1 MKRFLFSLFV
11 FSVTFFWSPGDGA
24 CGQRHHLFFIER
36 SKNKNIVQYDIRTME
51 DGNLAGKAPVV
62 AYWILENGEER
73 ELSVIQREFAYGIES
88 QKKLGKDQYE
98 VVLTAL
104 KKRKI
109 TVKKTDDGYKA
120 FVMIDGRER
129 ILERV
134 YVESRE
140 RLIGLPKVLF
150 IDLFGRDGQT
160 NLPITERIFPR

>member
-24 CGQRHHLFFIER
+24 YGQAHHLFFIER
-36 SKNKNIVQYDIRTME
+36 SKNRNIVQYDIRTME

-62 AYWILENGEER
+62 AYWILESGEER
-73 ELSVIQREFAYGIES
+73 ELSTIQRELAYGIES
-88 QKKLGKDQYE
+88 QKRLGKDQYE
-98 VVLTAL
+98 IVLNAL

-109 TVKKTDDGYKA
+109 TVKNTEDGYKA
-120 FVMIDGRER
+120 FVMIDGREG

-140 RLIGLPKVLF
+140 RWTGLPKVLF